1 MQVVF
6 IKTVYIF
13 YMERSRT
20 YGCCCLINNE
30 GSTNVMNTSYNGMAT
45 QRAVQISLQ
54 ILLSML
60 SSAQIE
66 LPPPTLFTVLVL
78 IVK

>member
-1 MQVVF
+1 M
-6 IKTVYIF
+6 
-13 YMERSRT
+13 
-20 YGCCCLINNE
+20 
-30 GSTNVMNTSYNGMAT
+30 MNTSYNGMAT